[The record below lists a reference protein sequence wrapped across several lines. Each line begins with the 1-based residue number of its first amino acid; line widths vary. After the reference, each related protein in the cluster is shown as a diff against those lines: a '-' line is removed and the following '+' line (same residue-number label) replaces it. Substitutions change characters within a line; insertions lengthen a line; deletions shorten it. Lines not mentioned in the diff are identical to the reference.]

1 MITEA
6 EVHAAKILIVDDIRA
21 NVMLLDLMLKGAG
34 YTSITST
41 MDSRGVKALHALN
54 QYDLIL
60 LDLQMPGLNGFQVM
74 ESLKEVEKGS
84 YLPVLVI
91 TSQPDLMVRAL
102 QAGAKDFV
110 SKPFELSE
118 LLVRVYNMV
127 EVRLLHRESR
137 LLYEKMVEQ
146 QKISER
152 LLLNVLPHTIA
163 EQLKVRSTG
172 STVFSEVIAESFSEA
187 TVLFADIVEF
197 TKVSARLSPRQLVVP
212 LNEVFTSFDRI
223 ADNRGLEKIKTNGD
237 SYMAVAGV
245 PVSVSDHAA
254 RAAHAA
260 LDMLSAV
267 DYFNMRTGNN
277 LQVRIG
283 LNSGPSVAGVIGQ
296 SKFIYDVWGEAVNV
310 ASQMES
316 HGVAGRVQVT
326 ESTMRQLGEHFL
338 FEPRGTIELKGRGPV
353 DTWFLVG
360 RRHNNS
366 VRPTTLSG

>member
-1 MITEA
+1 
-6 EVHAAKILIVDDIRA
+6 
-21 NVMLLDLMLKGAG
+21 
-34 YTSITST
+34 
-41 MDSRGVKALHALN
+41 
-54 QYDLIL
+54 
-60 LDLQMPGLNGFQVM
+60 
-74 ESLKEVEKGS
+74 
-84 YLPVLVI
+84 
-91 TSQPDLMVRAL
+91 
-102 QAGAKDFV
+102 
-110 SKPFELSE
+110 
-118 LLVRVYNMV
+118 
-127 EVRLLHRESR
+127 
-137 LLYEKMVEQ
+137 MVEQ